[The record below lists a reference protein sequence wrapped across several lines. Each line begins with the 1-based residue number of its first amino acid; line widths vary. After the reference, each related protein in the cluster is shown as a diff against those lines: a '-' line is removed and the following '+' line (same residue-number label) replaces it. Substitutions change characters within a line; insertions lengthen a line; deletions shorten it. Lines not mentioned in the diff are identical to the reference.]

1 LVYKL
6 YGNPEAQILYSKFVL
21 AQQGLLMRFTHI
33 LLTAC
38 LLALVVLQAVA
49 AHESSI
55 AHVEVT
61 QAPGALPGWSF
72 SGFLTGLVSWLFP
85 QQEPAPQQTHGLNL
99 TFIAPQEAPYAE
111 ARASYDTSCAPKN
124 ESCIR
129 NAMIALT
136 ARYGPTHAL
145 HALADLKREGL
156 VSPEVDDH
164 QLAHQIG
171 RTTAQSFG
179 VSPQAFFLCVSEFNN
194 GCEHGY
200 FEYVMKRVPSAKDA
214 VVVLCDTLNDSFSHK
229 FKFSCYHGAGHGIMM
244 LYAYDLNESLAVC
257 DQLNSHEGRE
267 GCWQGVFM
275 ENVNSAIVGI
285 MREGVFSEE
294 NPLAPCD
301 TMPKQYQHECFI
313 NHAGWLMKIYHHNVY
328 NTTRAC
334 LKAPADRIGACM
346 QSVGLMITNPVWQA
360 QLAQK
365 KINGTFAEVA
375 WKLCTLYPEGYVGE
389 CVVGSIDN
397 LLNFDVLNLN
407 RSLNLCAA
415 ARPEFGRRCYYQ
427 IGINIRRNGVS
438 PEELAQK
445 CAELPQEF
453 VNDCRQGAGL
463 Q

>member
-1 LVYKL
+1 MVYKF
-6 YGNPEAQILYSKFVL
+6 YYYAEAETLYSKFVL
-21 AQQGLLMRFTHI
+21 AQQGLLMRFTLN

-38 LLALVVLQAVA
+38 VLALAVLQGAVA
-49 AHESSI
+49 HDHPAEPT
-55 AHVEVT
+55 AMPT
-61 QAPGALPGWSF
+61 QEQSWSLA
-72 SGFLTGLVSWLFP
+72 GFLTGWVSWFFSPKAPEPP
-85 QQEPAPQQTHGLNL
+85 QAHGLNL
-99 TFIAPQEAPYAE
+99 TFIAPKEADYAT
-111 ARASYDTSCAPKN
+111 ARASYDASCAPKN

-136 ARYGPTHAL
+136 AQYGPTHAL
-145 HALADLKREGL
+145 HALVDLKREGL

-164 QLAHQIG
+164 QLAHQVG
-171 RTTAQSFG
+171 RTTAENFG
-179 VSPQAFFLCVSEFNN
+179 ISPQSFFLCVSEFNN

-229 FKFSCYHGAGHGIMM
+229 FRFSCYHGAGHGIMM
-244 LYAYDLNESLAVC
+244 LYAYDLNASLAVC
-257 DQLNSHEGRE
+257 DQLDSHDGRE

-275 ENVNSAIVGI
+275 EHVNSALLGI

-301 TMPKQYQHECFI
+301 TMEKKYQHECFI

-334 LKAPADRIGACM
+334 LKAPADRVGACM

-375 WKLCTLYPEGYVGE
+375 WKLCTLYPEGYVEE
-389 CVVGSIDN
+389 CVVGSVDN
-397 LLNFDVLNLN
+397 LLNFDVLDLN
-407 RSLNLCAA
+407 RSLNLCAVA
-415 ARPEFGRRCYYQ
+415 QDAFKPRCYRQ
-427 IGINIRRNGVS
+427 IGVNIRRNGVS
-438 PEELAQK
+438 AEHMREK

-453 VNDCRQGAGL
+453 LSECGAGAGL

>member
-1 LVYKL
+1 MMRFRPFLLVL
-6 YGNPEAQILYSKFVL
+6 SFIVL
-21 AQQGLLMRFTHI
+21 A
-33 LLTAC
+33 
-38 LLALVVLQAVA
+38 ALPLA
-49 AHESSI
+49 AHETEESHEE
-55 AHVEVT
+55 AA
-61 QAPGALPGWSF
+61 QPWSF
-72 SGFLTGLVSWLFP
+72 TNAITGLFSWLFQP
-85 QQEPAPQQTHGLNL
+85 ETPVAEEEPPLNL
-99 TFIAPQEAPYAE
+99 SFTAPEEAPYE
-111 ARASYDTSCAPKN
+111 QARASYDASCAPKN

-129 NAMIALT
+129 NALIAL
-136 ARYGPTHAL
+136 AAQYGPTHAL
-145 HALADLKREGL
+145 HTLADLKREGH
-156 VSPEVDDH
+156 VSPEVDE
-164 QLAHQIG
+164 HQIG

-179 VSPQAFFLCVSEFNN
+179 ISPQSFFLCVSEFNN

-200 FEYVMKRVPSAKDA
+200 FEYVMKQVPSAKDA

-229 FKFSCYHGAGHGIMM
+229 FKFSCYHSAGHGIMM
-244 LYAYDLNESLAVC
+244 LYAYDLNASLAVC
-257 DQLNSHEGRE
+257 DQLNSHEGRD

-275 ENVNSAIVGI
+275 ENVNSAIMGV

-334 LKAPADRIGACM
+334 LNAPADRIGACM

-375 WKLCTLYPEGYVGE
+375 WKLCTLYPEGYVEE
-389 CVVGSIDN
+389 CMIGSVDN

-407 RSLNLCAA
+407 RSLDLCAIA
-415 ARPEFGRRCYYQ
+415 QDSFKPRCYRQ
-427 IGINIRRNGVS
+427 IGVNIRRNGVS
-438 PEELAQK
+438 PEEMAQK

-453 VNDCRQGAGL
+453 LNDCGIGASLVAG
-463 Q
+463 